1 MTEADVNQAIEVGVD
16 AIGLVFVTKSP
27 RYVEPEMAK
36 RLICLAKNA
45 GVLAVAL
52 FADQSNSEVA
62 QIVELCQPDILQFHG
77 AETAEFCEQFDQKY
91 WKAIPMLDIVD
102 CVSYMNQFATADA
115 FLLDAFGTKQ
125 SGGSGKSF
133 EWFKFPDAYK
143 DKMIL
148 AGGIDIENVEQAVSA
163 TGTQYID
170 TSSGI
175 EQTRGVKSH
184 LKMKA
189 LANKIKHLNVSVSK

>member
-1 MTEADVNQAIEVGVD
+1 MTAADVNQAIKVGVD

-36 RLICLAKNA
+36 TLISMAKEA
-45 GVLAVAL
+45 GVLTVAL
-52 FADQSNSEVA
+52 FANQNSSEVV
-62 QIVELCQPDILQFHG
+62 QIIAKCQPDILQFHG
-77 AETAEFCEQFDQKY
+77 AETTAFCEQFKLKY
-91 WKAIPMLDIVD
+91 WKAIPMLDVED
-102 CVSYMNQFATADA
+102 YVSYMHLFPSADA

-125 SGGSGKSF
+125 AGGSGKSF

-143 DKMIL
+143 EKMIL
-148 AGGIDIENVEQAVSA
+148 AGGIDIENVERAISA

-175 EQTRGVKSH
+175 EQARGVKSQF
-184 LKMKA
+184 KMKA
-189 LANKIKHLNVSVSK
+189 LAQKIKRLNAAVS